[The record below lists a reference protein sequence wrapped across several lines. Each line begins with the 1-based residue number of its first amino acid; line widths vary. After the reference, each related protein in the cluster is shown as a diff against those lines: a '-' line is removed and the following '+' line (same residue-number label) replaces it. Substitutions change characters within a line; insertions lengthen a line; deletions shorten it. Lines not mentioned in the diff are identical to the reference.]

1 MRSQTEFLLNV
12 TRSSERVYLT
22 IETEEEEKKHH
33 SPLFAEENGGL
44 LSL

>member
-22 IETEEEEKKHH
+22 IEEEEEKKHH

>member
-22 IETEEEEKKHH
+22 IEAEEEKKHH

>member
-22 IETEEEEKKHH
+22 IEEEEKKHH